1 MRAVEVRRQGTNS
14 LSIVLT
20 NALKPAL
27 FAEFVLPFI
36 HVSNTDQSCTGKA
49 HTSMAFFLQIFSLAD
64 VILVVVDIPDNGQ
77 LMFVLGTIILYP
89 QCRVELSVLRQQML
103 ESGGKKVLLTAA
115 EAGAEESESFFES
128 SLDKVL
134 DNLRKVLSI

>member
-1 MRAVEVRRQGTNS
+1 MSPTPTKHAQVRPI
-14 LSIVLT
+14 LLW
-20 NALKPAL
+20 
-27 FAEFVLPFI
+27 
-36 HVSNTDQSCTGKA
+36 H
-49 HTSMAFFLQIFSLAD
+49 FFLQIFSLAD

-134 DNLRKVLSI
+134 DNLRKVPST